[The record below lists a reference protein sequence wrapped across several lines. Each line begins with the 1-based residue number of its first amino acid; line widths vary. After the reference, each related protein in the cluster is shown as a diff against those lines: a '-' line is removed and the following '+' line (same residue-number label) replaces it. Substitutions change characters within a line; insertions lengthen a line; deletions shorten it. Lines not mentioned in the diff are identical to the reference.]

1 MQATTVG
8 RTKAIEVREI
18 TIFLNK
24 TDFISKRIFAPK
36 NPNNRDKK
44 TEKNDCTKVNF
55 IISKISSF
63 VKKAS
68 SLLKPEFK
76 REKIDSPIIEIKN
89 IEINKL
95 SLFIKFVLYLKVI
108 SLKLFATR

>member
-36 NPNNRDKK
+36 
-44 TEKNDCTKVNF
+44 
-55 IISKISSF
+55 I
-63 VKKAS
+63 
-68 SLLKPEFK
+68 L
-76 REKIDSPIIEIKN
+76 IIEIKKQKRM
-89 IEINKL
+89 IEQK
-95 SLFIKFVLYLKVI
+95 
-108 SLKLFATR
+108 

>member
-1 MQATTVG
+1 M
-8 RTKAIEVREI
+8 
-18 TIFLNK
+18 
-24 TDFISKRIFAPK
+24 
-36 NPNNRDKK
+36 
-44 TEKNDCTKVNF
+44 
-55 IISKISSF
+55 SSF

-89 IEINKL
+89 IETNKL
-95 SLFIKFVLYLKVI
+95 TLFIKFVLYLKVI